1 MLFRHPCSYC
11 VPHELS
17 IDGFVLN
24 FCCLNGQNI
33 FYPIIKWNALLGE
46 HYLKFYSIIVL
57 SITLIYHHSCV
68 TAMSYCC
75 IISVIHHYS
84 KVLPW
89 GIASK
94 MKPSSRKKIH
104 QQPQYNYRIKGW
116 WWNLIMIW
124 PGSEWKLGEQKGWRE
139 NKRKIPKVLL
149 SEGWVSKGK
158 ISSPFRATTL
168 NCIQAELNSTGSH
181 RREQKLGTGHK
192 GPALN
197 GTNPS
202 WQIQHCLSPSW
213 AGIHRQR
220 DGVGLDLGRERA
232 SKKIPHS
239 GVAGSR
245 SQGSAVLRMW

>member
-1 MLFRHPCSYC
+1 
-11 VPHELS
+11 
-17 IDGFVLN
+17 
-24 FCCLNGQNI
+24 
-33 FYPIIKWNALLGE
+33 
-46 HYLKFYSIIVL
+46 
-57 SITLIYHHSCV
+57 
-68 TAMSYCC
+68 MSYCC

-245 SQGSAVLRMW
+245 SQGSAVLRMWQCQEEPTPSFPHSCQSCQWSNFFILKQGMSGMSKCLGWAPGSRREGGF